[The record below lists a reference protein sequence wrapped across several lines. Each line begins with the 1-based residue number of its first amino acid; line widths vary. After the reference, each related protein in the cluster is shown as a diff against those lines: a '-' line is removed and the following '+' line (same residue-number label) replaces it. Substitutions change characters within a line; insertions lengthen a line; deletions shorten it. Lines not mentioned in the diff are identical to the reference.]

1 MLNLTEHERKV
12 YDLIQ
17 QYPEILTDRDVRS
30 KIAVQNGMTE
40 KTLRNRIG
48 ELLRFGL
55 VTKDGSSNESANHA
69 DEHDNILL
77 LWKRRKFITK
87 NVIWVGLASV
97 IISLFLPKWYASK
110 AVILSSGAGRF
121 SLISAFADLP
131 LNEFGFSPVNE
142 DITSFISILD
152 SRSMKE
158 QMVEKFNLVER
169 YGSRDVEYA
178 MKELEGNTELRVT
191 DEGALAIT
199 LMDREPEVSQQMVQA
214 MLSQLDLI
222 NRQLSREQGKYNRQF
237 IEERLKQT
245 KIDIMKA
252 EEELKLFQQ
261 QTGVVDILAQV
272 TAQLA
277 AQLEAYGAQLEA
289 YGQLYSQKVA
299 AHGGVYSQEL
309 QAYTELYAQ
318 RAGTE
323 IQLSVAKSTLSQN
336 NPTIRQLT
344 FLLKEQNRQLET
356 LAEQLDSELG
366 VMLQDVDERLG
377 SVGFSD
383 GAAPIWITLSD
394 FPALAMQSARLIR
407 EVEVQSKLLEILIPQ
422 YEQARME
429 ESKNI
434 PTLQVI
440 DEPKVPLNKAKPK
453 RMLIVLG
460 AVFMAAMFSSGYVL
474 VEYHTRDLRK
484 RLGSI

>member
-1 MLNLTEHERKV
+1 
-12 YDLIQ
+12 LIQ

-48 ELLRFGL
+48 ELRRFGL

-69 DEHDNILL
+69 DEHDNIFL

-97 IISLFLPKWYASK
+97 IISLFLPKWYASQ

-178 MKELEGNTELRVT
+178 MKELDGNTELRVT

-222 NRQLSREQGKYNRQF
+222 NRRLSREQGKYNRQF

-272 TAQLA
+272 T
-277 AQLEAYGAQLEA
+277 AQLEA

-344 FLLKEQNRQLET
+344 FLLKEQDRQLET

-377 SVGFSD
+377 SVGFND

-394 FPALAMQSARLIR
+394 FPALAMRSARLIR

-440 DEPKVPLNKAKPK
+440 DEPKVPLNKTKPK

>member
-48 ELLRFGL
+48 ELRRFGL

-69 DEHDNILL
+69 DEHENIFL

-87 NVIWVGLASV
+87 NVIWVGLASI

-178 MKELEGNTELRVT
+178 MKELDGNTELRVT

-222 NRQLSREQGKYNRQF
+222 NRRLSREQGKYNRQF

-272 TAQLA
+272 TAQL
-277 AQLEAYGAQLEA
+277 EA

-323 IQLSVAKSTLSQN
+323 IQLNVAKSTLSQN

-344 FLLKEQNRQLET
+344 FLLKEQDRQLET

-377 SVGFSD
+377 SVGFND

-394 FPALAMQSARLIR
+394 FPALAMRSARLIR

-440 DEPKVPLNKAKPK
+440 DEPKVPLNKTKPK

>member
-48 ELLRFGL
+48 ELRRFGL

-69 DEHDNILL
+69 DEHDNIFL

-97 IISLFLPKWYASK
+97 IISLFLPKWYASQ

-178 MKELEGNTELRVT
+178 MKELDGNTELRVT

-222 NRQLSREQGKYNRQF
+222 NRRLSREQGKYNRQF

-272 TAQLA
+272 TAQL
-277 AQLEAYGAQLEA
+277 EA

-323 IQLSVAKSTLSQN
+323 IQLNVAKSTLSQN

-344 FLLKEQNRQLET
+344 FLLKEQDRQLET

-377 SVGFSD
+377 SVGFND

-394 FPALAMQSARLIR
+394 FPALAMRSARLIR

-440 DEPKVPLNKAKPK
+440 DEPKVPLNKTKPK

>member
-1 MLNLTEHERKV
+1 MVNLTEHERKV

-48 ELLRFGL
+48 ELRRFGL

-87 NVIWVGLASV
+87 NIIWVGLASV

-178 MKELEGNTELRVT
+178 MKELDGNTELRVT

-222 NRQLSREQGKYNRQF
+222 NRRLSREQGKYNRQF

-272 TAQLA
+272 T
-277 AQLEAYGAQLEA
+277 AQLEA

-344 FLLKEQNRQLET
+344 FLLKEQDRQLET

-377 SVGFSD
+377 SVGFND

-394 FPALAMQSARLIR
+394 FPALAMRSARLIR

-440 DEPKVPLNKAKPK
+440 DEPKVPLNKTKPK

>member
-1 MLNLTEHERKV
+1 MVNLTEHERKV

-48 ELLRFGL
+48 ELRRFGL

-69 DEHDNILL
+69 DEHDNIFL

-97 IISLFLPKWYASK
+97 IISLFLPKWYASQ

-222 NRQLSREQGKYNRQF
+222 NRRLSREQGKYNRQF

-272 TAQLA
+272 T
-277 AQLEAYGAQLEA
+277 AQLEA

-344 FLLKEQNRQLET
+344 FLLKEQDRQLET

-377 SVGFSD
+377 SVGFND

-394 FPALAMQSARLIR
+394 FPALAMRSARLIR

-440 DEPKVPLNKAKPK
+440 DEPKVPLNKTKPK

>member
-1 MLNLTEHERKV
+1 MVNLTEHERKV

-48 ELLRFGL
+48 ELRRFGL

-87 NVIWVGLASV
+87 NIIWVGLASV

-110 AVILSSGAGRF
+110 AVILCSGAGRF

-178 MKELEGNTELRVT
+178 MKELEGNSELRVT

-222 NRQLSREQGKYNRQF
+222 NRRLSREQGKYNRQF

-272 TAQLA
+272 T
-277 AQLEAYGAQLEA
+277 AQLEA

-344 FLLKEQNRQLET
+344 FLLKEQDRQLET

-377 SVGFSD
+377 SVGFND

-394 FPALAMQSARLIR
+394 FPALAMRSARLIR

-440 DEPKVPLNKAKPK
+440 DEPKVPLNKTKPK

>member
-48 ELLRFGL
+48 ELRRFGL

-131 LNEFGFSPVNE
+131 LNEFGFSPVND
-142 DITSFISILD
+142 DINSFISILV
-152 SRSMKE
+152 SRSVKE
-158 QMVEKFNLVER
+158 WMVEQFDLVER
-169 YGSRDVEYA
+169 YGTRDVEFA
-178 MKELEGNTELRVT
+178 MEAFEGNTELRVT

-199 LMDREPEVSQQMVQA
+199 VMDRDPKLAQQMVQE
-214 MLSQLDLI
+214 MLNQLDLL
-222 NRQLSREQGKYNRQF
+222 NRRLSREQGKYNRQF
-237 IEERLKQT
+237 LEERLEQS
-245 KIDIMKA
+245 KIDLAIA

-261 QTGVVDILAQV
+261 QTGVVDILTQV
-272 TAQLA
+272 T
-277 AQLEAYGAQLEA
+277 AQLEA
-289 YGQLYSQKVA
+289 YGQL
-299 AHGGVYSQEL
+299 HSQEL
-309 QAYTELYAQ
+309 QAYTELYSQ
-318 RAGTE
+318 RAQTE
-323 IQLSVAKSTLSQN
+323 VQLNTLRATLMADNPTIRHYEVMYGEQDKQLSTLSQKLDRELENLLLSSN
-336 NPTIRQLT
+336 NATGEAT
-344 FLLKEQNRQLET
+344 SNES
-356 LAEQLDSELG
+356 SENIW
-366 VMLQDVDERLG
+366 VSMG
-377 SVGFSD
+377 S
-383 GAAPIWITLSD
+383 
-394 FPALAMQSARLIR
+394 FPDLAMRSARLMR
-407 EVEVQSKLLEILIPQ
+407 EVEVQGKLLEILIPQ

-460 AVFMAAMFSSGYVL
+460 AVFMAAIFSSGYVL

-484 RLGSI
+484 RLGSV

>member
-1 MLNLTEHERKV
+1 MVNLTEHERKV

-17 QYPEILTDRDVRS
+17 QYPEMLTDREVRS

-48 ELLRFGL
+48 ELRRFGL
-55 VTKDGSSNESANHA
+55 VTEDASSKELANHA
-69 DEHDNILL
+69 NQHDNILL

-97 IISLFLPKWYASK
+97 IISLFLPKWYVSK

-142 DITSFISILD
+142 DINSFISILV
-152 SRSMKE
+152 SRSVKE
-158 QMVEKFNLVER
+158 WMVGKFDLVER
-169 YGSRDVEYA
+169 YGTRDVEFA
-178 MKELEGNTELRVT
+178 MEAFEGNTELRVT

-199 LMDREPEVSQQMVQA
+199 VMDRDPKLAQQMVQE
-214 MLSQLDLI
+214 MLNQLDLL
-222 NRQLSREQGKYNRQF
+222 NRRLSREQGKYNRQF
-237 IEERLKQT
+237 LEERLEQN
-245 KIDIMKA
+245 KIDLAIA
-252 EEELKLFQQ
+252 EEGLKLFQE
-261 QTGVVDILAQV
+261 QTGVVDILTQV
-272 TAQLA
+272 TAQL
-277 AQLEAYGAQLEA
+277 ET
-289 YGQLYSQKVA
+289 YGQL
-299 AHGGVYSQEL
+299 HSQEL
-309 QAYTELYAQ
+309 QAYTELYSQ
-318 RAGTE
+318 RAQTE
-323 IQLSVAKSTLSQN
+323 VQLNTLKATLMADNPTIRHYEVMYGEQDKQLSTLSQKLDRELEN
-336 NPTIRQLT
+336 
-344 FLLKEQNRQLET
+344 LLFSSDNAAGEAISNES
-356 LAEQLDSELG
+356 SESIW
-366 VMLQDVDERLG
+366 VSMG
-377 SVGFSD
+377 S
-383 GAAPIWITLSD
+383 
-394 FPALAMQSARLIR
+394 FPDLAMRSARLLR
-407 EVEVQSKLLEILIPQ
+407 EVEVQGKLLEILVPQ

-460 AVFMAAMFSSGYVL
+460 AVFMAVIFSSGYVL
-474 VEYHTRDLRK
+474 IEYHSRDLRK

>member
-48 ELLRFGL
+48 ELRRFGL

-69 DEHDNILL
+69 DEHDNIFL

-97 IISLFLPKWYASK
+97 IISLFLPKWYASQ

-178 MKELEGNTELRVT
+178 MKELDGNTELRVT

-222 NRQLSREQGKYNRQF
+222 NRRLSREQGKYNRQF

-272 TAQLA
+272 T
-277 AQLEAYGAQLEA
+277 AQLEA

-344 FLLKEQNRQLET
+344 FLLKEQDRQLET

-377 SVGFSD
+377 SVGFND

-394 FPALAMQSARLIR
+394 FPALAMRSARLIR

-440 DEPKVPLNKAKPK
+440 DEPKVPLNKTKPK
-453 RMLIVLG
+453 RMLNVLG

>member
-48 ELLRFGL
+48 ELRRFGL

-69 DEHDNILL
+69 DEHDNIFL

-97 IISLFLPKWYASK
+97 IISLFLPKWYASQ

-178 MKELEGNTELRVT
+178 MKELEGNTVLRVT

-214 MLSQLDLI
+214 MLSLLDFI
-222 NRQLSREQGKYNRQF
+222 NRRLSREQGKYNRQF

-252 EEELKLFQQ
+252 EEELKLFQEK
-261 QTGVVDILAQV
+261 TGVVDILAQV
-272 TAQLA
+272 T
-277 AQLEAYGAQLEA
+277 AQLEA

-344 FLLKEQNRQLET
+344 FLLKEQDRQLET

-377 SVGFSD
+377 SVGFND
-383 GAAPIWITLSD
+383 GSAPIWITLSD

-453 RMLIVLG
+453 RIFIVLG
-460 AVFMAAMFSSGYVL
+460 AVFMAAIFSSGYVL

-484 RLGSI
+484 RLGSV

>member
-1 MLNLTEHERKV
+1 MVNLTEHERKV

-48 ELLRFGL
+48 ELRRFGL
-55 VTKDGSSNESANHA
+55 VTKDGSSRELANDA
-69 DEHDNILL
+69 DKHENIFL

-142 DITSFISILD
+142 DINSFISILV
-152 SRSMKE
+152 SRSVKE
-158 QMVEKFNLVER
+158 WMVGKFDLVER
-169 YGSRDVEYA
+169 YGTRDVEFA
-178 MKELEGNTELRVT
+178 MEAFEGNTELRVT

-199 LMDREPEVSQQMVQA
+199 VMDRDPKLAQQMVQE
-214 MLSQLDLI
+214 MLNQLDLL
-222 NRQLSREQGKYNRQF
+222 NRRLSREQGKYNRQF
-237 IEERLKQT
+237 LEERLEQN
-245 KIDIMKA
+245 KIDLAIA

-261 QTGVVDILAQV
+261 QTGVVDILTQV
-272 TAQLA
+272 TAQL
-277 AQLEAYGAQLEA
+277 ET
-289 YGQLYSQKVA
+289 YGQL
-299 AHGGVYSQEL
+299 HSQEL
-309 QAYTELYAQ
+309 QAYTELYSQ
-318 RAGTE
+318 RAQTE
-323 IQLSVAKSTLSQN
+323 VQLNTLRVTLMAD
-336 NPTIRQLT
+336 NPTIRHYEVMYREQDKQLSILSQKLDRELEN
-344 FLLKEQNRQLET
+344 LLFSSDNAAGEAISNES
-356 LAEQLDSELG
+356 SESIW
-366 VMLQDVDERLG
+366 VSMG
-377 SVGFSD
+377 S
-383 GAAPIWITLSD
+383 
-394 FPALAMQSARLIR
+394 FPDLAMRSARLLR
-407 EVEVQSKLLEILIPQ
+407 EVEVQGKLLEILVPQ

-460 AVFMAAMFSSGYVL
+460 AVFMAAIFSSGYVL
-474 VEYHTRDLRK
+474 IEYHSRDLRK

>member
-48 ELLRFGL
+48 ELRRFGL
-55 VTKDGSSNESANHA
+55 VTKDGPSNGSATQT
-69 DEHDNILL
+69 DEHENILL

-97 IISLFLPKWYASK
+97 IISLFLPKWYASQ

-178 MKELEGNTELRVT
+178 MKELDGNTELRVT

-214 MLSQLDLI
+214 MLSLLDFI
-222 NRQLSREQGKYNRQF
+222 NRRLSREQGKYNRQF

-272 TAQLA
+272 T
-277 AQLEAYGAQLEA
+277 AQLEA

-344 FLLKEQNRQLET
+344 ILLKEQDRQLET

-377 SVGFSD
+377 SVGFND
-383 GAAPIWITLSD
+383 GATPIWITLSD
-394 FPALAMQSARLIR
+394 FPALAMRSARLIR

-440 DEPKVPLNKAKPK
+440 DEPKVPLNKTKPK

>member
-1 MLNLTEHERKV
+1 MVNLTEHERKV

-48 ELLRFGL
+48 ELRRFGL

-69 DEHDNILL
+69 DEHENIFL

-97 IISLFLPKWYASK
+97 IISLFLPKWYASQ

-178 MKELEGNTELRVT
+178 MKELDGNTELRVT

-222 NRQLSREQGKYNRQF
+222 NRRLSREQGKYNRQF

-272 TAQLA
+272 T
-277 AQLEAYGAQLEA
+277 AQLEA

-344 FLLKEQNRQLET
+344 FLLKEQDRQLET

-377 SVGFSD
+377 SVGFND

-394 FPALAMQSARLIR
+394 FPALAMRSARLIR

-460 AVFMAAMFSSGYVL
+460 AVFMAAIFSSGYVL

>member
-48 ELLRFGL
+48 ELRRFGL

-131 LNEFGFSPVNE
+131 LNEFGFSPVND
-142 DITSFISILD
+142 DINSFISILV
-152 SRSMKE
+152 SRSVKE
-158 QMVEKFNLVER
+158 WMVEQFDLVER
-169 YGSRDVEYA
+169 YGTRDVEFA
-178 MKELEGNTELRVT
+178 MEAFEGNTELRVT

-199 LMDREPEVSQQMVQA
+199 VMDRDPKLAQKMVQE
-214 MLSQLDLI
+214 MLNQLDLL
-222 NRQLSREQGKYNRQF
+222 NRRLSREQGKYNRQF
-237 IEERLKQT
+237 LEERLEQS
-245 KIDIMKA
+245 KIDLAIA

-261 QTGVVDILAQV
+261 QTGVVDILTQV
-272 TAQLA
+272 T
-277 AQLEAYGAQLEA
+277 AQLEA
-289 YGQLYSQKVA
+289 YGQL
-299 AHGGVYSQEL
+299 HSQEL
-309 QAYTELYAQ
+309 QAYTELYSQ
-318 RAGTE
+318 RAQTE
-323 IQLSVAKSTLSQN
+323 VQLNTLRATLMADNPTIRHYEVMYGEQDKQLSTLSQKLDRELEN
-336 NPTIRQLT
+336 
-344 FLLKEQNRQLET
+344 LLLSSDNATGQET
-356 LAEQLDSELG
+356 SNESSEN
-366 VMLQDVDERLG
+366 
-377 SVGFSD
+377 
-383 GAAPIWITLSD
+383 IWVSMGR
-394 FPALAMQSARLIR
+394 FPDLAMRSARLMR
-407 EVEVQSKLLEILIPQ
+407 EVEVQGKLLEILVPQ

-460 AVFMAAMFSSGYVL
+460 AVFMAAIFSSGYVL

-484 RLGSI
+484 RLGSV

>member
-12 YDLIQ
+12 YDLIP

-30 KIAVQNGMTE
+30 KIAMQNGMTE

-48 ELLRFGL
+48 ELRRFGL

-97 IISLFLPKWYASK
+97 IISLFLPQWYASQ

-158 QMVEKFNLVER
+158 QMVEKFNLIER

-222 NRQLSREQGKYNRQF
+222 NRRLSREQGKYNRQF

-272 TAQLA
+272 T
-277 AQLEAYGAQLEA
+277 AQLEA

-344 FLLKEQNRQLET
+344 ILLKGQNHQLET

-377 SVGFSD
+377 SVGFND

-440 DEPKVPLNKAKPK
+440 DEPKVPLNKVKPK
-453 RMLIVLG
+453 RIFIVLG
-460 AVFMAAMFSSGYVL
+460 AVFMAAIFSSGYVL

-484 RLGSI
+484 RLGSV

>member
-48 ELLRFGL
+48 ELRRFGL

-69 DEHDNILL
+69 DEHENIFL

-87 NVIWVGLASV
+87 NVIWVGLASI

-178 MKELEGNTELRVT
+178 MKELDGNTELRVT

-222 NRQLSREQGKYNRQF
+222 NRRLSREQGKYNRQF

-272 TAQLA
+272 T
-277 AQLEAYGAQLEA
+277 AQLEA

-344 FLLKEQNRQLET
+344 FLLKEQDRQLET

-377 SVGFSD
+377 SVGFND

-394 FPALAMQSARLIR
+394 FPALAMRSARLIR

-440 DEPKVPLNKAKPK
+440 DEPKVPLNKTKPK

>member
-1 MLNLTEHERKV
+1 MVNLTEHERKV

-48 ELLRFGL
+48 ELRRFGL

-69 DEHDNILL
+69 DEHDNIFL

-97 IISLFLPKWYASK
+97 IISLFLPKWYASQ

-178 MKELEGNTELRVT
+178 MKELDGNTELRVT

-222 NRQLSREQGKYNRQF
+222 NRRLSREQGKYNRQF

-272 TAQLA
+272 T
-277 AQLEAYGAQLEA
+277 AQLEA

-344 FLLKEQNRQLET
+344 FLLKEQDRQLET

-377 SVGFSD
+377 SVGFND

-394 FPALAMQSARLIR
+394 FPALAMRSARLIR

-440 DEPKVPLNKAKPK
+440 DEPKVPLNKTKPK

>member
-48 ELLRFGL
+48 ELRRFGL

-69 DEHDNILL
+69 DEHENIFL

-87 NVIWVGLASV
+87 NVIWVGLASI

-222 NRQLSREQGKYNRQF
+222 NRRLSREQGKYNRQF

-272 TAQLA
+272 T
-277 AQLEAYGAQLEA
+277 AQLEA

-344 FLLKEQNRQLET
+344 FLLKEQDRQLET

-377 SVGFSD
+377 SVGFND

-394 FPALAMQSARLIR
+394 FPALAMRSARLIR

-440 DEPKVPLNKAKPK
+440 DEPKVPLNKTKPK

>member
-48 ELLRFGL
+48 ELRRFGL

-87 NVIWVGLASV
+87 NIIWVGLASV

-131 LNEFGFSPVNE
+131 LNEFGFSPVND
-142 DITSFISILD
+142 DINSFISILV
-152 SRSMKE
+152 SRSVKE
-158 QMVEKFNLVER
+158 WMVEQFDLVER
-169 YGSRDVEYA
+169 YGTRDVEFA
-178 MKELEGNTELRVT
+178 MEAFEGNTELRVT

-199 LMDREPEVSQQMVQA
+199 VMDRDPKLAQQMVQE
-214 MLSQLDLI
+214 MLNQLDLL
-222 NRQLSREQGKYNRQF
+222 NRRLSREQGKYNRQF
-237 IEERLKQT
+237 LEERLEQS
-245 KIDIMKA
+245 KIDLAIA

-261 QTGVVDILAQV
+261 QTGVVDILTQV
-272 TAQLA
+272 T
-277 AQLEAYGAQLEA
+277 AQLEA
-289 YGQLYSQKVA
+289 YGQL
-299 AHGGVYSQEL
+299 HSQEL
-309 QAYTELYAQ
+309 QAYTELYSQ
-318 RAGTE
+318 RAQTE
-323 IQLSVAKSTLSQN
+323 VQLNTLRATLMADNPTIRHYEVMYGEQDKQLSTLSQKLDRELENLLLSSN
-336 NPTIRQLT
+336 NATGEAT
-344 FLLKEQNRQLET
+344 SNES
-356 LAEQLDSELG
+356 SENIW
-366 VMLQDVDERLG
+366 VSMG
-377 SVGFSD
+377 S
-383 GAAPIWITLSD
+383 
-394 FPALAMQSARLIR
+394 FPDLAMRNARLMR
-407 EVEVQSKLLEILIPQ
+407 EVEVQGKLLEILVPQ

-460 AVFMAAMFSSGYVL
+460 AVFMAAIFSSGYVL

>member
-17 QYPEILTDRDVRS
+17 QYPDILTDRDVRS
-30 KIAVQNGMTE
+30 KIAMQNGMTE

-48 ELLRFGL
+48 ELRRFGL
-55 VTKDGSSNESANHA
+55 VTKDGSSNEAANHA
-69 DEHDNILL
+69 DEHDNIFL

-87 NVIWVGLASV
+87 NVIWVSLASV
-97 IISLFLPKWYASK
+97 IISLFLPKWYASQ

-222 NRQLSREQGKYNRQF
+222 NRRFSREQGKYNRQF

-272 TAQLA
+272 T
-277 AQLEAYGAQLEA
+277 AQLEA

-344 FLLKEQNRQLET
+344 ILLKGQNHQLET

-377 SVGFSD
+377 SVGFND
-383 GAAPIWITLSD
+383 GATPIWITLSD

-407 EVEVQSKLLEILIPQ
+407 ELEVQSKLLEILVPQ

>member
-1 MLNLTEHERKV
+1 MVNLTEHERKV

-48 ELLRFGL
+48 ELRRFGL

-69 DEHDNILL
+69 DEHDNIFL

-97 IISLFLPKWYASK
+97 IISLFLPKWYASQ

-178 MKELEGNTELRVT
+178 MKELDGNTELRVT

-222 NRQLSREQGKYNRQF
+222 NRRLRREQGKYNRQF

-272 TAQLA
+272 TAQL
-277 AQLEAYGAQLEA
+277 EA

-299 AHGGVYSQEL
+299 AHGGVNSQEL

-344 FLLKEQNRQLET
+344 FLLKEQDRQLET

-377 SVGFSD
+377 SVGFND
-383 GAAPIWITLSD
+383 GAAPIWIALSD
-394 FPALAMQSARLIR
+394 FPALAMRSARLIR

-440 DEPKVPLNKAKPK
+440 DEPKVPLNKTKPK

>member
-48 ELLRFGL
+48 ELRRFGL

-199 LMDREPEVSQQMVQA
+199 LMDKEPEVSQQMVQA

-222 NRQLSREQGKYNRQF
+222 NRRLSREQGKYNRQF

-272 TAQLA
+272 T
-277 AQLEAYGAQLEA
+277 AQLEA

-344 FLLKEQNRQLET
+344 ILLKEQDRQLET

-377 SVGFSD
+377 SVGFND
-383 GAAPIWITLSD
+383 GSAPIWITLSD
-394 FPALAMQSARLIR
+394 FPALAMQSARFIR
-407 EVEVQSKLLEILIPQ
+407 EVEVQSKLLEILVPQ

-453 RMLIVLG
+453 RIFIVLG
-460 AVFMAAMFSSGYVL
+460 AVFMAAIFSSGYVL

-484 RLGSI
+484 RLGSV

>member
-48 ELLRFGL
+48 ELRRFGL

-69 DEHDNILL
+69 DEHDNIFL

-97 IISLFLPKWYASK
+97 IISLFLPKWYASQ

-178 MKELEGNTELRVT
+178 MKELDGNTELRVT

-222 NRQLSREQGKYNRQF
+222 NRRLSREQGKYNRQF

-272 TAQLA
+272 T
-277 AQLEAYGAQLEA
+277 AQLEA

-344 FLLKEQNRQLET
+344 FLLKEQDRQLET

-377 SVGFSD
+377 SVGFND

-394 FPALAMQSARLIR
+394 FPALAMRSARLIR

-440 DEPKVPLNKAKPK
+440 DEPKVPLNKTKPK

>member
-48 ELLRFGL
+48 ELRRFGL
-55 VTKDGSSNESANHA
+55 VTKDGSSNESTNHA

-131 LNEFGFSPVNE
+131 LNEFGFSPVND
-142 DITSFISILD
+142 DINSFISILV
-152 SRSMKE
+152 SRSVKE
-158 QMVEKFNLVER
+158 WMVEQFDLVER
-169 YGSRDVEYA
+169 YGTRDVEFA
-178 MKELEGNTELRVT
+178 MEAFEGNTELRVT

-199 LMDREPEVSQQMVQA
+199 VMDRDPKLAQQMVQE
-214 MLSQLDLI
+214 MLNQLDLL
-222 NRQLSREQGKYNRQF
+222 NRRLSREQGKYNRQF
-237 IEERLKQT
+237 LEERLEQS
-245 KIDIMKA
+245 KIDLAIA

-261 QTGVVDILAQV
+261 QTGVVDILTQV
-272 TAQLA
+272 T
-277 AQLEAYGAQLEA
+277 AQLEA
-289 YGQLYSQKVA
+289 YGQL
-299 AHGGVYSQEL
+299 HSQEL
-309 QAYTELYAQ
+309 QAYTELYSQ
-318 RAGTE
+318 RAQTE
-323 IQLSVAKSTLSQN
+323 VQLNTLRVTLMPDNPTIRHYEVMYGEQDKQLSTLSQKLDRELENLLLSSN
-336 NPTIRQLT
+336 NATGEAT
-344 FLLKEQNRQLET
+344 SNES
-356 LAEQLDSELG
+356 SENIW
-366 VMLQDVDERLG
+366 VSMG
-377 SVGFSD
+377 S
-383 GAAPIWITLSD
+383 
-394 FPALAMQSARLIR
+394 FPDLAMRSARLMR
-407 EVEVQSKLLEILIPQ
+407 EVEVQGKLLEILIPQ

-460 AVFMAAMFSSGYVL
+460 AVFMAAIFSSGYVL
-474 VEYHTRDLRK
+474 VECHTRDLRK
-484 RLGSI
+484 RLGSV

>member
-1 MLNLTEHERKV
+1 MVNLTEHERKV

-48 ELLRFGL
+48 ELRRFGL

-69 DEHDNILL
+69 DEHDNIFL

-222 NRQLSREQGKYNRQF
+222 NRRLSREQGKYNRQF

-272 TAQLA
+272 T
-277 AQLEAYGAQLEA
+277 AQLEA

-344 FLLKEQNRQLET
+344 FLLKEQDRQLET

-377 SVGFSD
+377 SVGFND

-394 FPALAMQSARLIR
+394 FPALAMRSARLIR

-440 DEPKVPLNKAKPK
+440 DEPKVPLNKTKPK

>member
-1 MLNLTEHERKV
+1 
-12 YDLIQ
+12 
-17 QYPEILTDRDVRS
+17 
-30 KIAVQNGMTE
+30 MTE

-48 ELLRFGL
+48 ELRRFGL

-69 DEHDNILL
+69 DEHENIFL

-87 NVIWVGLASV
+87 NVIWVGLASI

-222 NRQLSREQGKYNRQF
+222 NRRLSREQGKYNRQF

-272 TAQLA
+272 T
-277 AQLEAYGAQLEA
+277 AQLEA

-344 FLLKEQNRQLET
+344 FLLKEQDRQLET

-377 SVGFSD
+377 SVGFND

-394 FPALAMQSARLIR
+394 FPALAMRSARLIR

-440 DEPKVPLNKAKPK
+440 DEPKVPLNKTKPK

>member
-48 ELLRFGL
+48 ELRRFGL

-69 DEHDNILL
+69 DEHDNIFL

-97 IISLFLPKWYASK
+97 IISLFLPKWYASQ

-178 MKELEGNTELRVT
+178 MKELDGNTELRVT

-222 NRQLSREQGKYNRQF
+222 NRRLSREQGKYNRQF

-272 TAQLA
+272 T
-277 AQLEAYGAQLEA
+277 AQLEA

-344 FLLKEQNRQLET
+344 FLLKEQDRQLET

-377 SVGFSD
+377 SVGFND

-394 FPALAMQSARLIR
+394 FPALAMRSARLIR

-460 AVFMAAMFSSGYVL
+460 AVFMAAIFSSGYVL

>member
-1 MLNLTEHERKV
+1 
-12 YDLIQ
+12 
-17 QYPEILTDRDVRS
+17 
-30 KIAVQNGMTE
+30 
-40 KTLRNRIG
+40 
-48 ELLRFGL
+48 
-55 VTKDGSSNESANHA
+55 VTKDGPSNGSATQT
-69 DEHDNILL
+69 DEYENILL

-97 IISLFLPKWYASK
+97 IISLFLPKWYASQ

-158 QMVEKFNLVER
+158 QMVEKFNLIER

-222 NRQLSREQGKYNRQF
+222 NRRLSREQGKYNRQF

-272 TAQLA
+272 TAQL
-277 AQLEAYGAQLEA
+277 EA

-323 IQLSVAKSTLSQN
+323 IQLNVAKSTLSQN

-344 FLLKEQNRQLET
+344 ILLKGQNHQLET

-377 SVGFSD
+377 SVGFND
-383 GAAPIWITLSD
+383 GSAPIWITLSD
-394 FPALAMQSARLIR
+394 FPALAMQSARFIR
-407 EVEVQSKLLEILIPQ
+407 EVEVQSKLLEILVPQ

-453 RMLIVLG
+453 RIFIVLG
-460 AVFMAAMFSSGYVL
+460 AVFMAAIFSSGYVL

-484 RLGSI
+484 RLGSV

>member
-48 ELLRFGL
+48 ELRRFGL

-69 DEHDNILL
+69 DEHDNIFL

-97 IISLFLPKWYASK
+97 IISLFLPKWYASQ

-178 MKELEGNTELRVT
+178 MKELDGNTELRVT

-222 NRQLSREQGKYNRQF
+222 NRRLSREQGKYNRQF

-272 TAQLA
+272 TAQL
-277 AQLEAYGAQLEA
+277 EA

-323 IQLSVAKSTLSQN
+323 IQLNVAKSTLSQN
-336 NPTIRQLT
+336 NPTIRQFT
-344 FLLKEQNRQLET
+344 FLLKEQDRQLET

-377 SVGFSD
+377 SVGFND

-394 FPALAMQSARLIR
+394 FPALAMRSARLIR

-440 DEPKVPLNKAKPK
+440 DEPKVPLNKTKPK

>member
-1 MLNLTEHERKV
+1 MLNLTKHERKV

-17 QYPEILTDRDVRS
+17 QYPDILTDRDVRS

-48 ELLRFGL
+48 ELRRFGL
-55 VTKDGSSNESANHA
+55 VTKDGPSNGSATQT
-69 DEHDNILL
+69 DEYENILL

-97 IISLFLPKWYASK
+97 IISLVLPKWYASQ

-158 QMVEKFNLVER
+158 QMVEKFNLIER

-222 NRQLSREQGKYNRQF
+222 NRRLSREQGKYNRQF

-272 TAQLA
+272 T
-277 AQLEAYGAQLEA
+277 AQLEA

-344 FLLKEQNRQLET
+344 ILLKGQNHQLET

-377 SVGFSD
+377 SVGFND
-383 GAAPIWITLSD
+383 GSAPIWITLSD

-407 EVEVQSKLLEILIPQ
+407 ELEVQSKLLEILVPQ

-440 DEPKVPLNKAKPK
+440 DEPKVPLNKEKPK
-453 RMLIVLG
+453 RIFIVLG
-460 AVFMAAMFSSGYVL
+460 AVFMAAIFSSGYVL

-484 RLGSI
+484 RLGSV